1 MDQSCQPCLI
11 KRFAD
16 KIFCFCAA
24 AVQRD
29 ARDLL
34 LFDRDAADG
43 AFPVHLRR
51 DLGLSCAVRSNK
63 TAFVDLGD
71 RRITAAPHSAVKQ
84 VFLRNGGQEK
94 LRIAANEERQRL
106 LTHGDRF
113 QHNRLLRDRSR
124 LWRNCGVHRLRLE
137 GLPVEKDSQDA
148 ARRDHK
154 RSRAADSGNQPALF
168 LFFRPAQL
176 SVRLILPDGFGTGIE
191 GLRRLLCLTRA
202 GVFPDRR
209 AAPLLRL
216 PRLPSAAAESR
227 RDHAGPPMLQSSV
240 RDELQREPQL
250 HRAAEALIRVE
261 CAGPQDD
268 PLQLRTSVQRRGE
281 RLAAHAALQRD
292 TVALGCRNV
301 QRRKRHTPL
310 IQQPVQH
317 KAERILVDLRVVAS
331 VLIDLRRHIGIR
343 ARLCRPRRMVG
354 HAGDTEIAELKIA
367 VPIDKN
373 ILRLDIPV
381 DDFLSLTKLQRP
393 AQIDADFD
401 HRRLIDGGSREICA
415 VVIRQRSQQLHA
427 DQDIPARIMVVLHD
441 LVILIADDMAVA
453 LHVGKQKEFSRNIVH
468 LRFEICG
475 NALVVQ
481 SVIAEGFDIRFVF
494 RHGDHLQR
502 GVLLHAEFVDT
513 DNFINR

>member
-1 MDQSCQPCLI
+1 
-11 KRFAD
+11 
-16 KIFCFCAA
+16 
-24 AVQRD
+24 
-29 ARDLL
+29 
-34 LFDRDAADG
+34 
-43 AFPVHLRR
+43 
-51 DLGLSCAVRSNK
+51 
-63 TAFVDLGD
+63 
-71 RRITAAPHSAVKQ
+71 
-84 VFLRNGGQEK
+84 
-94 LRIAANEERQRL
+94 
-106 LTHGDRF
+106 
-113 QHNRLLRDRSR
+113 
-124 LWRNCGVHRLRLE
+124 
-137 GLPVEKDSQDA
+137 
-148 ARRDHK
+148 
-154 RSRAADSGNQPALF
+154 
-168 LFFRPAQL
+168 
-176 SVRLILPDGFGTGIE
+176 
-191 GLRRLLCLTRA
+191 
-202 GVFPDRR
+202 
-209 AAPLLRL
+209 
-216 PRLPSAAAESR
+216 
-227 RDHAGPPMLQSSV
+227 MLQSSV
-240 RDELQREPQL
+240 RDELQRKPQL

-301 QRRKRHTPL
+301 RRRKRHTPL

-475 NALVVQ
+475 NALVIQ